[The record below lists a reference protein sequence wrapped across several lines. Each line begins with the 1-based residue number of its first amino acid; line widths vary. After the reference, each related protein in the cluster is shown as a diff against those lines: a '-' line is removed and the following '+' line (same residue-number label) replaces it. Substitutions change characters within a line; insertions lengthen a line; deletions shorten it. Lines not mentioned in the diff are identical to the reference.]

1 MMYASSA
8 RLPKLEELH
17 GLKVTPGDPLCT
29 IEEFMP
35 GEGVYVDDSGV
46 IRAARVGIV
55 ELDMVSRRIRVRL
68 AVQKPRLPSK
78 GDQVYAIL
86 TSVPR
91 EDLALFRIFA
101 DERGVPYSGS
111 FSGILH
117 ISQASDTMIKSMYDV
132 VKPGDIV
139 RATVISSTAPYM
151 LSMKRPQDGVVLANC
166 SICSAPLYK
175 VPGRNVLVCLRCG
188 NVEKRKVSSNYIL
201 VHKKK
206 SK

>member
-1 MMYASSA
+1 MYASSVG
-8 RLPKLEELH
+8 LPKIEELH
-17 GLKVTPGDPLCT
+17 GLRVTPGDPLCT

-35 GEGVYVDDSGV
+35 GEGVYVDDLGV

-55 ELDMVSRRIRVRL
+55 ELDMASRRIRVRSV
-68 AVQKPRLPSK
+68 VQRPRLPSK
-78 GDQVYAIL
+78 GEQVYAIL

-101 DERGVPYSGS
+101 DERGITYSGS

-117 ISQASDTMIKSMYDV
+117 VSQASDSMIKSIYDA

-139 RATVISSTAPYM
+139 RATVLSSSAPYM
-151 LSMKRPQDGVVLANC
+151 LSIKKPQDGVVLASC

-175 VPGRNVLVCLRCG
+175 VPGRNVLVCLKCG
-188 NVEKRKVSSNYIL
+188 NEEKRKVSPNYIL
-201 VHKKK
+201 VHREKGK
-206 SK
+206 